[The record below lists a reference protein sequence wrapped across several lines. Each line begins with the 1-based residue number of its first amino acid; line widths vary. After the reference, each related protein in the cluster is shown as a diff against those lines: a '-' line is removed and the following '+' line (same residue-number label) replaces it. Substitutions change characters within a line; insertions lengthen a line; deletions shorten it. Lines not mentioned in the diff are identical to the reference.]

1 MKSGRYEHDAR
12 APTAREGGTEKVA
25 HRWMYRW
32 LTACCAFA
40 LMSGAANSIAAEK
53 KQKHKPAPKK
63 LERLACML
71 GTEDKHARIA
81 VELKGGTVDNFAY
94 YSKWKPR
101 TCSVHVSRGDA
112 YSKWQD
118 YGNHTTVTTENG
130 TFLIEHARS
139 EVQFMFRDVDRMFYC
154 GMEGKIRGSLTVR
167 RGKREC
173 VLEGVMDMETDS
185 SPETGRSAAASPQ
198 S

>member
-1 MKSGRYEHDAR
+1 
-12 APTAREGGTEKVA
+12 
-25 HRWMYRW
+25 
-32 LTACCAFA
+32 
-40 LMSGAANSIAAEK
+40 
-53 KQKHKPAPKK
+53 
-63 LERLACML
+63 ML